1 MLACGVPAA
10 HAAPTTLPLPTP
22 SSTSP
27 TPTPTSSG
35 PSHSPDPSHSPTHT
49 PTHTPSHSPSPTRT
63 PGSPTSSTASA
74 TPTTSA
80 HPTPSGHSSSAGK
93 RHGKKPG
100 NGQDNKL
107 TLLELKAAARAQ
119 AAKNRAD
126 HKVATLAE
134 RIAAQAAQVQQRSV
148 AASQAEQQYVAQLG
162 VDAQAR
168 AAATQ
173 AAQRVAQARADLH
186 SDQQTLA
193 AAAAAA
199 YETYTGPDSLG
210 VSTLGTLLV
219 ADDPNAVLD
228 TNTEQRM
235 LVAHQVGIIGQVKLA
250 LQTLR
255 AAEQQQAAA
264 EVAVSRET
272 ARLASLHAEAEAALT
287 DARRTIATL
296 TAALSKAKVSQR
308 VADAALS
315 TFLGGWSTRRSEARR
330 RAEPRLRE
338 ARAAEQAPQA
348 RAGRTAVDR
357 RDGTDGGRT
366 RPALHRHQL
375 RLGRRE
381 RGRTRRPA
389 CAHPATRTSTVT
401 TSDSTAPGS
410 RSTDG
415 RHTCRWRISR
425 RRSTTP
431 ESVHPAPDALL
442 PGDLVFWSSDGTAA
456 GIHHVAIY
464 VGDGNVIQA
473 PESGDIV
480 RITPLGA
487 VSSGYFGATR
497 PLT

>member
-10 HAAPTTLPLPTP
+10 HAAPTTLPLPSP

-27 TPTPTSSG
+27 TPSPTSSG
-35 PSHSPDPSHSPTHT
+35 PTHSPDPSHSPTHT
-49 PTHTPSHSPSPTRT
+49 PTHSPSPTRT
-63 PGSPTSSTASA
+63 PGSPTSSSPSA
-74 TPTTSA
+74 TPTPTTN
-80 HPTPSGHSSSAGK
+80 PTPSGHSSSAGK
-93 RHGKKPG
+93 GHGRRRS
-100 NGQDNKL
+100 NGQAAKI

-126 HKVATLAE
+126 HSVATLAE
-134 RIAAQAAQVQQRSV
+134 RIAAQAAQVEQRSV

-168 AAATQ
+168 AAATE
-173 AAQRVAQARADLH
+173 ATQRVAQAKADLH
-186 SDQQTLA
+186 RDQQTLA

-199 YETYTGPDSLG
+199 YESYTGPASMG
-210 VSTLGTLLV
+210 VSTIGTLLI

-250 LQTLR
+250 LQTSR
-255 AAEQQQAAA
+255 SAEQHQAAA

-272 ARLASLHAEAEAALT
+272 ARLASLRAEAEAALT
-287 DARRTIATL
+287 DARRAIATL
-296 TAALSKAKVSQR
+296 TAALAKAKVSQR

-315 TFLGGWSTRRSEARR
+315 TFLGGWSSADPK
-330 RAEPRLRE
+330 RADALNLAYEKLALQNKHRMP
-338 ARAAEQAPQA
+338 APAGPTWTAAM
-348 RAGRTAVDR
+348 GRTVVERALLYL
-357 RDGTDGGRT
+357 GTNYAWAGGNAAGPT
-366 RPALHRHQL
+366 A
-375 RLGRRE
+375 GV
-381 RGRTRRPA
+381 
-389 CAHPATRTSTVT
+389 C
-401 TSDSTAPGS
+401 APGDAHLDCHYVGFDCS
-410 RSTDG
+410 GLALYGWAPYLSMAHFAATQYHSG
-415 RHTCRWRISR
+415 
-425 RRSTTP
+425 
-431 ESVHPAPDALL
+431 SVHPAPDSLL